1 MAQQL
6 DLVISK
12 ENGYSSYNRSK
23 HKYLFNV
30 CDELSKIYNN
40 KKVFVV
46 PSGMASINTILNI
59 LNIKNGWLPQNIVYG
74 NELYCDTPRTI
85 KYMNS
90 CYTKNLLF
98 EVDIS
103 NDQEVL
109 NTFNTK
115 IDKKLPTILFIESC
129 SNPSGYIF
137 NFDLIKDL
145 RANNEKLTI
154 IVDNTWVSGYVFN
167 PFNFDIDYTVV
178 SLTKYYS
185 AGNCIAG
192 AIIGKQDDPIMDEI
206 RNFICVYG
214 LHVSPYNCKI
224 VFDNI
229 KTIQKRINASYNLTL
244 NVAQFLS
251 DNNINVRFV
260 GLPNHKSNNHLIKF
274 FNNKGPSVLTFTV
287 NMSKKDTISWLKKE
301 QYFPFETSFGSG
313 HSKFDPWP
321 QKETNKKTRVRF
333 SIGYNDNYENIVQK
347 LSQMLNINKS
357 SAFQMDKKTLE
368 I

>member
-1 MAQQL
+1 MAQQI

-30 CDELSKIYNN
+30 CDELSKIYNK

-46 PSGMASINTILNI
+46 PSGMASINTIFNI

-85 KYMNS
+85 KYMNN

-115 IDKKLPTILFIESC
+115 IDKKLPTILFLESC

-229 KTIQKRINASYNLTL
+229 KLINLSLFYSALSKDRILSSNSWPLRFFPITRPSLFRRYDCGIALMLYLLATGSFQKLR
-244 NVAQFLS
+244 
-251 DNNINVRFV
+251 
-260 GLPNHKSNNHLIKF
+260 
-274 FNNKGPSVLTFTV
+274 
-287 NMSKKDTISWLKKE
+287 
-301 QYFPFETSFGSG
+301 FET
-313 HSKFDPWP
+313 
-321 QKETNKKTRVRF
+321 
-333 SIGYNDNYENIVQK
+333 
-347 LSQMLNINKS
+347 
-357 SAFQMDKKTLE
+357 
-368 I
+368 